1 MPFTPD
7 KNRYTALGLMS
18 GTSMDAIEVALV
30 HFTGRGMD
38 TRVEFAG
45 HLAASY
51 PPALKSQLLMAVAGN
66 LDIPALVRL
75 DKAVAEAFA
84 GAALYYLQEH
94 KLTAD
99 SIDFIGSHGQTIG
112 HWPGPAPSGEYQVT
126 ASCQLGDGSVIA
138 ARTGILTVCDFRG
151 ADMAAGGQG
160 APLVPYF
167 DYLLYRHQHRGRVL
181 LNLGGIANITVLPA
195 QTPLTGVIGFDTGP
209 ANCLS
214 DALAVRLS
222 GGKLNCDEGGKQAL
236 AGHFSGPL
244 LSALLQHPFLAQPP
258 PKSVDRSVF
267 GEVLANYMMTH
278 RGAFSDA
285 DLLATAAEFTVES
298 IVQSLE
304 KFVFPE
310 HMIEELI
317 VSGGGVHN
325 GYLMRGLQNRL
336 PGTAISLADGYGI
349 PSQAKEAVAFA
360 FLAHQTLAGQPGNLP
375 SVTGARQPV
384 ILGKI
389 CPALPAPPAAAQ
401 TAENKNSTI

>member
-7 KNRYTALGLMS
+7 KKKYTALGLMS

-45 HLAASY
+45 HMAAGY

-66 LDIPALVRL
+66 LDIPGLVRL

-84 GAALYYLQEH
+84 GAALYFLQEQ

-99 SIDFIGSHGQTIG
+99 AIDFIGSHGQTIG

-126 ASCQLGDGSVIA
+126 ASCQLGDGSLIA
-138 ARTGILTVCDFRG
+138 ARTGITTVSDFRS

-167 DYLLYRHQHRGRVL
+167 DFLLYRHHSRGRVL

-195 QTPLTGVIGFDTGP
+195 QAPLTGVIGFDTGP

-222 GGKLNCDEGGKQAL
+222 GSKQSCDDGGKLAL

-244 LSALLQHPFLAQPP
+244 LTALQQHPFLAQPP

-267 GEVLANYMMTH
+267 GEVLANYLMTH
-278 RGAFSDA
+278 RGALSDA

-298 IVQSLE
+298 IVQALE
-304 KFVFPE
+304 KFVFPQ

-325 GYLMRGLQNRL
+325 AYLMRGLQNRM
-336 PGTAISLADGYGI
+336 PGITLSLADGYGI

-360 FLAHQTLAGQPGNLP
+360 FLAHQTLAGNAGNLP
-375 SVTGARQPV
+375 SVTGARQPM

-389 CPALPAPPAAAQ
+389 CPALAAPPAAGQ
-401 TAENKNSTI
+401 SVDRKNSTI